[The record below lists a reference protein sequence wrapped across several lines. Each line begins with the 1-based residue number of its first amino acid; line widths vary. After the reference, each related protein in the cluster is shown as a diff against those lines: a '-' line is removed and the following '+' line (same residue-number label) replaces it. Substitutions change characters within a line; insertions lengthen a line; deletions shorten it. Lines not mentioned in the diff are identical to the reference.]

1 MKILM
6 ILAVLVSSVF
16 ITGCNG
22 ILGDSVSG
30 VWRGKVL
37 DERSVIYIEMELKE
51 RGGKITG
58 TMSILEGRG
67 DTFWKAETIP
77 IVQSQRSNKKVK
89 LLVAKGDDIDDGLSF
104 DLSLVDGKLTGVA
117 YELGSR
123 REPVE
128 VKLYR
133 KK

>member
-67 DTFWKAETIP
+67 DTLWKTDSFP
-77 IVQSQRSNKKVK
+77 IIQSERMNEKVK
-89 LLVAKGDDIDDGLSF
+89 I
-104 DLSLVDGKLTGVA
+104 LVDLDSGVSFELSQDGDEMTGIVYEIA
-117 YELGSR
+117 YKNQPDKTTLQR
-123 REPVE
+123 L
-128 VKLYR
+128 K
-133 KK
+133 